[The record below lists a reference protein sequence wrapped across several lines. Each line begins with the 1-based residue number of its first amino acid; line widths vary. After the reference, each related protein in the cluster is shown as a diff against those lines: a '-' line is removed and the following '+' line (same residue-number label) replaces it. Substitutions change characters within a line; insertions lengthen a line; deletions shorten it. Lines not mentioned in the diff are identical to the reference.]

1 MLIKS
6 FSILGLI
13 LIFLLFNTFCYY
25 FSLKFVNAENIITI
39 IPGSAKFSK
48 SKPFAITRFFDI
60 DFFPIKKNQVITWYN
75 DDELYHK
82 ISIRGSNGT
91 LITES
96 KLIKPKESF
105 SYSLNSYG
113 KFDFFSPIYKWMNGT
128 ILITDNLFT
137 KSIVTPQNNIK
148 IELTYTP
155 AKPQDG
161 NTINYKLTFIDN
173 NTGKNKEHIDYQ
185 FFISDS
191 GGKVVYNQSMHSS
204 WGMESANY
212 VYKKI
217 DWALTPVVRI
227 TGLAFQPV
235 QPEEAIFK

>member
-1 MLIKS
+1 MLTIS

-13 LIFLLFNTFCYY
+13 IIFLLFNIICYHL
-25 FSLKFVNAENIITI
+25 SLEFVKAENIITI

-48 SKPFAITRFFDI
+48 SEPFAITRFFDI
-60 DFFPIKKNQVITWYN
+60 DFFPIKKNQIISWYN
-75 DDELYHK
+75 DDESYHK
-82 ISIRGSNGT
+82 ISIRASNGT

-105 SYSLNSYG
+105 SYILNSDG

-148 IELTYTP
+148 IEFTYTP
-155 AKPQDG
+155 TKPRYG

-185 FFISDS
+185 FLILNSS
-191 GGKVVYNQSMHSS
+191 GKIVYDQSMHSS

-212 VYKKI
+212 VYKKT
-217 DWALTPVVRI
+217 DGALTTVVRI
-227 TGLAFQPV
+227 TGLSFQPV